1 MSLSKKQSGA
11 STSGGWSPY
20 QRPQLPNA
28 ALHSPDFQDWIKAWQ
43 QATPKRF
50 WQADLLDWAASQSVD
65 DMPKHNGSRLMSA
78 DKVKLALCVFASFAD
93 QKGET
98 NAGKVLVGSRL
109 SPKASQRTQENNY
122 RIAAAELVR
131 QGFLEYRSGGG
142 NQATTYRVLWD
153 NRWRNPLDDDH
164 KEAPAQF
171 QRKSPSNPTYQAT
184 DKVTKT
190 ASSNPTY
197 QATDESPSYPTS
209 YPTSYLSEMPVTQG
223 KDHRRSK
230 ELKID
235 ENGLETQVIDDPDF
249 NNNFFV
255 FDEHYLSPDQRLE
268 LRKVKAKQQADQ
280 PKLLAELAATNRQ
293 ELRAKQEAANER
305 LALEQRQLDDQAA
318 TDAGTKQQE
327 ADTKTNKVFL
337 AIMAT
342 KTSDAGIVNYE
353 TANAYWQ
360 AASQSINDWLTVGRQ
375 AVAQNPKAT
384 QTINAWLQLHKK
396 RIMQYGQQAV
406 AS

>member
-1 MSLSKKQSGA
+1 MSIPTNKSGA
-11 STSGGWSPY
+11 STSSGWTPY
-20 QRPQLPNA
+20 QRPQLPIA
-28 ALHSPDFQDWIKAWQ
+28 ALHSPDFQDWFKAWQ
-43 QATPKRF
+43 QTTPKRF
-50 WQADLLDWAASQSVD
+50 WSVDLVDWATCQSVD

-78 DKVKLALCVFASFAD
+78 DKVKLALVVFASFAD
-93 QKGET
+93 EQGNT

-171 QRKSPSNPTYQAT
+171 QSKTTSNPIYQAT
-184 DKVTKT
+184 DKASKA

-197 QATDESPSYPTS
+197 QATDKSPSYPTS
-209 YPTSYLSEMPVTQG
+209 YPTSYLSEMPVMQG
-223 KDHRRSK
+223 KDHIRSK

-235 ENGLETQVIDDPDF
+235 ENGLETQVIDDPHF
-249 NNNFFV
+249 NDNFFV
-255 FDEHYLSPDQRLE
+255 FDEHYLTPDERLE
-268 LRKVKAKQQADQ
+268 LRKVKAEQQANQ
-280 PKLLAELAATNRQ
+280 PTLLAELAATNRQ
-293 ELRAKQEAANER
+293 ELKAKQQTANKR
-305 LALEQRQLDDQAA
+305 LALEQQQLDDQAKI
-318 TDAGTKQQE
+318 DAGTKQQQ
-327 ADTKTNKVFL
+327 ADNTTNKVFL

-342 KTSDAGIVNYE
+342 KTSNAGIVDYA

-360 AASQSINDWLTVGRQ
+360 AASQSIDNWLIVGRL

-384 QTINAWLQLHKK
+384 QITNGWLQLHKK
-396 RIMQYGQQAV
+396 RLSQYGQQAV

>member
-1 MSLSKKQSGA
+1 MSLPNKQSGA
-11 STSGGWSPY
+11 STSGWSPY
-20 QRPQLPNA
+20 QRPQLPIS
-28 ALHSPDFQDWIKAWQ
+28 ALHSPDFKDWSKAWQ

-50 WQADLLDWAASQSVD
+50 WSVDLVDWATCQSVD

-78 DKVKLALCVFASFAD
+78 DKVKLALVVFASFAD
-93 QKGET
+93 EQGNT

-171 QRKSPSNPTYQAT
+171 QSKTTSSPTYQAT
-184 DKVTKT
+184 DKVGEK

-197 QATDESPSYPTS
+197 QETDESPSYPTS
-209 YPTSYLSEMPVTQG
+209 YPTSYLSEMPDMQG
-223 KDHRRSK
+223 KDHIRSK
-230 ELKID
+230 EVKND
-235 ENGLETQVIDDPDF
+235 KKRLETQVIDDPDF
-249 NNNFFV
+249 NNDFFV
-255 FDEHYLSPDQRLE
+255 FDEHYLTPDQRLE
-268 LRKVKAKQQADQ
+268 LRQTQTKQQADR
-280 PKLLAELAATNRQ
+280 PKLLAELADTNKQ
-293 ELRAKQEAANER
+293 ELRAKQQAANER
-305 LALEQRQLDDQAA
+305 LALGQRQLDEQAA

-342 KTSDAGIVNYE
+342 KTSDAGIVDYA

-375 AVAQNPKAT
+375 AIAQSPKAT
-384 QTINAWLQLHKK
+384 QTINTWLQLHQR
-396 RIMQYGQQAV
+396 RIAQYGQQAV